1 MNDFVAHGE
10 RVRLRWKRVDDAADD
25 YEWRTDDELAML
37 DATIALRLPFQDYLH
52 IHEDEFRYPSP
63 SVRRYAIQT
72 LDGLHIG
79 NCMSYDIDVMAG
91 EAEVGIMV
99 GNREYWGKG
108 YGSEAMRLLIEAC
121 FRIPALNRL
130 YLHTL
135 DWNARARRGFSKC
148 GFRELRPVQRSGKS
162 FIFME
167 LLRTEWEAMGTERIA
182 AKDTADGR

>member
-1 MNDFVAHGE
+1 
-10 RVRLRWKRVDDAADD
+10 
-25 YEWRTDDELAML
+25 
-37 DATIALRLPFQDYLH
+37 
-52 IHEDEFRYPSP
+52 
-63 SVRRYAIQT
+63 
-72 LDGLHIG
+72 
-79 NCMSYDIDVMAG
+79 
-91 EAEVGIMV
+91 
-99 GNREYWGKG
+99 
-108 YGSEAMRLLIEAC
+108 MRLLIEAC